1 MAHQPFCCKNVLQ
14 FELSSKCPLSI
25 NVAAQC
31 ERLHNGIKKNFRSP
45 VTFDYVKDTCI
56 VTRYDTM
63 NATIVQYER
72 QAVITKKSLICEIF
86 AMDRPLA
93 WAHISTM
100 EHSDQADLRDIR
112 ATLAGDGEAYSRLI
126 GRYQN
131 EISGRMWR
139 FSRDRRQL
147 EELVHDVFVEAYV
160 SLKGFKAKAPFSHWL
175 NRIATRVGYRF
186 WKKQKRQTEREAP
199 LQDWDQSLEDE
210 RQDPWAP
217 QEAAEMLHAIMAQLR
232 PRDRLVLTLMY
243 LEELSIN
250 EIAEQTGWSKTMVKV
265 QVHRA
270 RKRLKALMVS
280 LGVDRQMQP

>member
-1 MAHQPFCCKNVLQ
+1 
-14 FELSSKCPLSI
+14 
-25 NVAAQC
+25 
-31 ERLHNGIKKNFRSP
+31 
-45 VTFDYVKDTCI
+45 
-56 VTRYDTM
+56 M
-63 NATIVQYER
+63 NATTVQCGC
-72 QAVITKKSLICEIF
+72 QAVITTKSLVCEFF

-100 EHSDQADLRDIR
+100 EHSDQADLKDIR

-126 GRYQN
+126 SRYQN
-131 EISGRMWR
+131 EISARMWR
-139 FSRDRRQL
+139 FSRNSNQL

-175 NRIATRVGYRF
+175 NRIATRVGYRL
-186 WKKQKRQTEREAP
+186 WKKQKRQAEREAP
-199 LQDWDQSLEDE
+199 LQDWDQFLEDD
-210 RQDPWAP
+210 RQASWEPR
-217 QEAAEMLHAIMAQLR
+217 EAAEMLHGLLGQLR

-250 EIAEQTGWSKTMVKV
+250 EIADQTGWSKTMVKV

-280 LGVDRQMQP
+280 LGIDRQLQP

>member
-1 MAHQPFCCKNVLQ
+1 MQALALQ
-14 FELSSKCPLSI
+14 YDPNEMSGKTPMI
-25 NVAAQC
+25 
-31 ERLHNGIKKNFRSP
+31 RL
-45 VTFDYVKDTCI
+45 D
-56 VTRYDTM
+56 
-63 NATIVQYER
+63 
-72 QAVITKKSLICEIF
+72 IF
-86 AMDRPLA
+86 AVDRRLDR
-93 WAHISTM
+93 AHITGM
-100 EHSDQADLRDIR
+100 DQADRDQKDLSDIR

-126 GRYQN
+126 CRHQN
-131 EISGRMWR
+131 EISTRMWR
-139 FSRDRRQL
+139 FSRDRREL

-160 SLKGFKAKAPFSHWL
+160 SLKSFKAKAPFSHWL

-186 WKKQKRQTEREAP
+186 WKKQKRRGQREAP
-199 LQDWDQSLEDE
+199 LQDWDQLLQS
-210 RQDPWAP
+210 DPQAP
-217 QEAAEMLHAIMAQLR
+217 WEPREAAEMVHSLLAQLR